1 MSNTNASVIQ
11 RGFHYQDMVGLI
23 EFLDNIENVKAV
35 NVEGKDDI
43 DLIFENDRIYYYQAK
58 ETSKPHEGKMS
69 GEFKDAL
76 KTLNNDAEDENMERI
91 VYVSNS
97 TQPLGD
103 LKGSRQFV
111 PSYALYNYDEL
122 EPNLQKKV
130 IKHISKNVTNN
141 LDKLFFLKISYEGSD
156 DRTKL
161 REFTDRVDEFVEKTK
176 LNGYKRELANE
187 WQQMIIR
194 SNEEESRTVAKEDF
208 YAHTVITV
216 IFSNKTKSKD
226 FEDFLESF
234 DVDYENECYIK
245 EQYNELVDGL
255 YTDFDLVNT
264 IYQAHQKF
272 QIKHSNLPRR
282 IRLKKFIEEFYP
294 VLKEKLNYSK
304 TKDNDIVKFIIWLAI
319 KSYNLANDIKE
330 AIGYANN

>member
-1 MSNTNASVIQ
+1 MSNTNASAIQ

-35 NVEGKDDI
+35 NVEGEDDI

-58 ETSKPHEGKMS
+58 ETIKPHDGKMS

-76 KTLNNDAEDENMERI
+76 KTLDNDAQDDNMERI
-91 VYVSNS
+91 IYVSNS

-103 LKGSRQFV
+103 LKGSKQFI
-111 PSYALYNYDEL
+111 PSYALYKYDEL
-122 EPNLQKKV
+122 EPNLQKKLDRHNF
-130 IKHISKNVTNN
+130 INVTNN

-161 REFTDRVDEFVEKTK
+161 REFNDRVDEFVEKTK

-194 SNEEESRTVAKEDF
+194 SNEEKSRTVAKKDF

-216 IFSNKTKSKD
+216 IFSNKTKSSD
-226 FEDFLESF
+226 FEDFLECF

-245 EQYNELVDGL
+245 EQYNELVDEL

-264 IYQAHQKF
+264 IYQAHRKF
-272 QIKHSNLPRR
+272 QIKYSNLSRKK
-282 IRLKKFIEEFYP
+282 RLKKFIDEFYP
-294 VLKEKLNYSK
+294 TLKEILNYSNS
-304 TKDNDIVKFIIWLAI
+304 KDDDIAKFIIWVAI
-319 KSYNLANDIKE
+319 KSYNLKDDIGE